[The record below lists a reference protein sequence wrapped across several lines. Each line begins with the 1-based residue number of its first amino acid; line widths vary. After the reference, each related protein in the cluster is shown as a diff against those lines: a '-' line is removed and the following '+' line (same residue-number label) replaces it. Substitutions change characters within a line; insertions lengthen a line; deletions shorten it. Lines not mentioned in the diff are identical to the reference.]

1 MRERL
6 RRRRIRRDA
15 DRRDPAAAQRWRRRP
30 WLAFCVRVLVFLAP
44 IVATL
49 AISIAVSRALPAPA
63 DRWHEVL
70 WWTAV
75 VAVSLVAFLVA
86 DRLCRRALPLVAL
99 LQLSMLFPDRAP
111 GRFKVARSRGRVKEL
126 TAELD
131 RAADRDP
138 ADPATRGAVTVLTL
152 IASLAIHDGRTR
164 GHSERVRIF
173 ADMIAEEMGIPE
185 ESRYRLRWAALLHDI
200 GKLEVP
206 ASILNKPGRPDDEE
220 WRQLRRHPETAA
232 RLLSPLHEWLG
243 VWMLA
248 AEQHHEHFDGT
259 GYPRRLKG
267 EEISLG
273 GRIVCVA
280 DCFETMTAAR
290 PYKKTMTAVA
300 AREELVRNAGI
311 QFDPAVC
318 RAFLNISLGRLWRGL
333 GFAAWLG
340 QLPLLAPFAG
350 TLSRWGGNAASVTAT
365 VATGAVLAAGGLLTV
380 PNVGFSAARTPALSR
395 LPASPAP
402 APVPAPVPA
411 PGPAISPP
419 ATFTPAPAPPPATAG
434 GAVAH
439 LPGTLPGTGALGG
452 PVATPAAP
460 PAPVRAAADAY
471 ALLGAIGLPVLASL
485 GPVAPASASA
495 PSSRGP
501 TARSSA
507 VGCSAGACPPGIDEV
522 SLGGS
527 STLATTESGR
537 RIGCGEGAPPAG
549 FETGPLTPPAAAACT
564 SGLRVVALAP
574 LGLVVDGVA
583 AESVTQ
589 GCSLAPSGHASVRD
603 LRIGGLHL
611 AGGPAGPAP
620 NTRIALLLAGRP
632 DAMLLVL
639 DEQIPDPGGWGLTV
653 NAVHISG
660 GAVDLIIGHVHSAAL
675 CAPARAISRPAGA
688 ELPGLPLLLIPVLVT
703 PRARRTARGDGSG
716 AGEAGAGGSR
726 EKREGLHATG
736 RGA

>member
-15 DRRDPAAAQRWRRRP
+15 DRRDPSAAQRWRRRP
-30 WLAFCVRVLVFLAP
+30 WLALCVRVLVFLAP

-49 AISIAVSRALPAPA
+49 TVSIAVSRALPFPA

-75 VAVSLVAFLVA
+75 VVVSLVAFLVA
-86 DRLCRRALPLVAL
+86 DRVCRRALPLVAL

-111 GRFKVARSRGRVKEL
+111 GRFKVARNRGRVKEL

-131 RAADRDP
+131 RAVDRDP

-152 IASLAIHDGRTR
+152 IASLAVHDGRTR

-185 ESRYRLRWAALLHDI
+185 EARYRLRWAALLHDI

-220 WRQLRRHPETAA
+220 WMQLRRHPETAA
-232 RLLSPLHEWLG
+232 RLLRPLHEWLG

-259 GYPRRLKG
+259 GYPRGLRG
-267 EEISLG
+267 ENISLG

-290 PYKKTMTAVA
+290 PYKRTMTAVA
-300 AREELVRNAGI
+300 AREELVRNAGT
-311 QFDPAVC
+311 QFDPVVC
-318 RAFLNISLGRLWRGL
+318 RAFLNISLGRIWRGL

-350 TLSRWGGNAASVTAT
+350 TLSRWGGHAASVTAT
-365 VATGAVLAAGGLLTV
+365 VAAGAVLAAGGLLSI
-380 PNVGFSAARTPALSR
+380 PNVGFGAARTPTLSR

-402 APVPAPVPA
+402 APAPVPA
-411 PGPAISPP
+411 PVTGVSPP
-419 ATFTPAPAPPPATAG
+419 PTSVPAPPPPPATAG
-434 GAVAH
+434 GPAAG
-439 LPGTLPGTGALGG
+439 LPGALPGTGAILG

-460 PAPVRAAADAY
+460 PATGGAGADAY
-471 ALLGAIGLPVLASL
+471 ALLGATGLPGLASL
-485 GPVAPASASA
+485 GPVAPTSASAS
-495 PSSRGP
+495 SRRP
-501 TARSSA
+501 TTRSSA
-507 VGCSAGACPPGIDEV
+507 AGCAPGSCPPGIDEV

-527 STLATTESGR
+527 GTVATTETGR
-537 RIGCGEGAPPAG
+537 RIDCGAGAPPPG
-549 FETGPLTPPAAAACT
+549 FETAPLTPPAAAACT
-564 SGLRVVALAP
+564 SGLRVVALTP
-574 LGLVVDGVA
+574 SLGLVVDGVA

-589 GCSLAPSGHASVRD
+589 GCSLAPSGHASVHD
-603 LRIGGLHL
+603 LRLGTLHL
-611 AGGPAGPAP
+611 SGDPAGIAP
-620 NTRIALLLAGRP
+620 NTRITLRLAGRP
-632 DAMLLVL
+632 AAMLLTL
-639 DEQIPDPGGWGLTV
+639 DEQIPDPGGRGLTV
-653 NAVHISG
+653 NALHLSG
-660 GAVDLIIGHVHSAAL
+660 GPVDLILGHVHSAAT
-675 CAPARAISRPAGA
+675 CAPATSRPAGA
-688 ELPGLPLLLIPVLVT
+688 ELPIALIPLLVAL
-703 PRARRTARGDGSG
+703 RARRTVQANSSG
-716 AGEAGAGGSR
+716 AGEAGA
-726 EKREGLHATG
+726 
-736 RGA
+736 RG

>member
-15 DRRDPAAAQRWRRRP
+15 DRRDPSAAQRWRRRP
-30 WLAFCVRVLVFLAP
+30 GLAFCVRVLVFLVP

-49 AISIAVSRALPAPA
+49 AVSIAVSRALPFPA
-63 DRWHEVL
+63 DRWHELL

-75 VAVSLVAFLVA
+75 VVVSLVAFLVA

-111 GRFKVARSRGRVKEL
+111 GRFKVARNRGRVKEL

-131 RAADRDP
+131 RAVDRDP

-152 IASLAIHDGRTR
+152 IASLAVHDGRTR

-173 ADMIAEEMGIPE
+173 ADMIAEEMSIPE
-185 ESRYRLRWAALLHDI
+185 EARYRLRWAALLHDI

-220 WRQLRRHPETAA
+220 WVQLRRHPETAA

-259 GYPRRLKG
+259 GYPRRLRG

-290 PYKKTMTAVA
+290 PYKRTMTAVA
-300 AREELVRNAGI
+300 AREELVRNAGT
-311 QFDPAVC
+311 QFDPVVC

-350 TLSRWGGNAASVTAT
+350 TLSRWGGHAASMTAT
-365 VATGAVLAAGGLLTV
+365 VAAGAVLAAGGLLSI
-380 PNVGFSAARTPALSR
+380 PNVGFSSARTPTLSR

-402 APVPAPVPA
+402 VLV
-411 PGPAISPP
+411 
-419 ATFTPAPAPPPATAG
+419 PAPAPGTGVSPPPTSVPEPPPPHATAG
-434 GAVAH
+434 GPVAG
-439 LPGTLPGTGALGG
+439 LPGALPGTGAILA

-460 PAPVRAAADAY
+460 PPRGPAAADAY
-471 ALLGAIGLPVLASL
+471 ALLGVIGLPGLASL
-485 GPVAPASASA
+485 GPVAPTSASAS
-495 PSSRGP
+495 SRRP

-507 VGCSAGACPPGIDEV
+507 AGCGPGACPPGIDEI

-537 RIGCGEGAPPAG
+537 RIDCGEGAPPAG
-549 FETGPLTPPAAAACT
+549 FETAPLTPPAAAACT
-564 SGLRVVALAP
+564 SGLRVVALTTP

-589 GCSLAPSGHASVRD
+589 GCRLAPSGHASVRD
-603 LRIGGLHL
+603 LQLGGLHL
-611 AGGPAGPAP
+611 ASGPSGPVP
-620 NTRIALLLAGRP
+620 NTRMAVLLAGQP

-639 DEQIPDPGGWGLTV
+639 DEQIPDPGGRGLTV

-660 GAVDLIIGHVHSAAL
+660 GAVDLIIGHVHSAAT
-675 CAPARAISRPAGA
+675 CPMATGRTVGAG
-688 ELPGLPLLLIPVLVT
+688 LPGIPGLLLLVLV
-703 PRARRTARGDGSG
+703 ARRTPNQSREERRGRRVPARG
-716 AGEAGAGGSR
+716 
-726 EKREGLHATG
+726 
-736 RGA
+736 